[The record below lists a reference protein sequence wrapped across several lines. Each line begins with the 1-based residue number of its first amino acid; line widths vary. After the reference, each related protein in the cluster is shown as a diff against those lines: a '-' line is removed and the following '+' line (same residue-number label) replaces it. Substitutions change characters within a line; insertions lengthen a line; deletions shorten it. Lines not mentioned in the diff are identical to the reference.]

1 MIRIICG
8 NMAGCYSPIG
18 KTFIIE
24 DIDGNAY
31 TGVTVESKTV
41 FDATPEDIKAG
52 KVAASD
58 MGVIVGT
65 HECEQE

>member
-1 MIRIICG
+1 MICG
-8 NMAGCYSPIG
+8 NIVGGSSGFG

-24 DIDGNAY
+24 DIDGNSY
-31 TGVTVESKTV
+31 TGVVVEDRTV
-41 FDATPEDIKAG
+41 FDATPEDLALG

-65 HECEQE
+65 HECE